1 MVETTSITKVT
12 RNGGIPGGNNE
23 SRVDYPTYLILSIL
37 TSLATVPY
45 LLFILFT
52 LSSKAL
58 LRPKNIF
65 KSNFATSA
73 IIHLVSEC
81 VNESK

>member
-1 MVETTSITKVT
+1 MMKKSSNGNDKTSF
-12 RNGGIPGGNNE
+12 NDG
-23 SRVDYPTYLILSIL
+23 DYPTALVLSIL

-52 LSSKAL
+52 LCSKAL

-65 KSNFATSA
+65 KSNFASSA
-73 IIHLVSEC
+73 IIHLVSE
-81 VNESK
+81 VGESLRPRAYENT